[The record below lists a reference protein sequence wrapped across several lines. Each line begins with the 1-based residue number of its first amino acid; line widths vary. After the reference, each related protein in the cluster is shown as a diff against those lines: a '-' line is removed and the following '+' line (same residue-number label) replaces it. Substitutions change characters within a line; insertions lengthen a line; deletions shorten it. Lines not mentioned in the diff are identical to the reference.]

1 MRINRVYLENYRV
14 HEKLEI
20 EFSKGINLL
29 LGENG
34 KGKSSILEAIGYAL
48 FDSGLRTNNQKE
60 AIKYGKKS
68 AKIEIDFLG
77 IDNNEYKVVRRI
89 PGGTQ
94 LFRGDKVLEGRVERI
109 KELCGIKGDIK
120 DVYDNVI
127 VAKQNEFILAF
138 KERAADREK
147 IFNRVFNTDIY
158 TKIYEGYSR
167 EVSTEYEKELALAE
181 NSVIN
186 ISEGL
191 FDSKEIEEKI
201 DFLEENFK
209 IQNDYERVLEKK
221 ALEIKMELEE
231 IRSLESSISELE
243 IMKRN
248 SLQNLENQQDKK
260 NETKLLID
268 ESIKANEIVEENR
281 AKYESYQIISQQIT
295 KIKDRKKEI
304 EKEKEIYLERERR
317 KINLEYE
324 LSQLFAEKE
333 VLSTKE
339 EGLKKFFNEKEQ
351 MEKKLLHEKSLKEVE
366 AEQYK
371 KKLEEVQRVLTYS
384 LDMEEKLIKAVQ
396 TLDRQKEKIFEKNE
410 ELKKIIEEKNNLD
423 GKNIYLKLQEIEQ
436 YEKNL
441 KDLDGENKILYTQ
454 KKESEEALKM
464 LKSTMCPYLEEEC
477 QNLKGR
483 DVSEFFNEKIEI
495 IIKKIEKNSQE
506 IVKLENLLKNKEKL
520 RSEIYKYEELSTVIA
535 EKKNEL
541 ENEKLR
547 LENWDMRYQLREREY
562 SDYKKNENFLGS
574 EELKNLQIIYKTKLN
589 GLEIEKYEVEIRNSQ
604 KEKEEIAKIIREL
617 ILDIQKIDE
626 KILEIKEKIK
636 QIVEELEKNK
646 DIEKKFKNIIIELEE
661 NEEKVINLEKAKEL
675 YIENYKKALEK
686 DRYVESFQK
695 IEENLKLE
703 NENIKKIESSLVLKK
718 EKLFTYDKENLN
730 NEEKKLDE
738 EFKALKTKLGGIEI
752 EISYQKEKLS
762 EIKEKEKRLKEE
774 KEKIE
779 KLKLKVYLTKNFR
792 EKIKNMGKE
801 VAKNILKEIELI
813 ATENFRKITGRGEKI
828 NWSNE
833 DKDKYSV
840 YLLGDKGELKFEQL
854 SGGEQVA
861 IAIAIRGAMSEIFT
875 NSKFSI
881 FDEPTNNLDRERR
894 KYLADSIAEI
904 LKNLDQS
911 IIVTHDDTFREM
923 AEKVIEL

>member
-703 NENIKKIESSLVLKK
+703 NENIKKIEGSLVLKK